1 MKQVLTQFDWYN
13 AMFDYIIDQ
22 LDGRF
27 RVQFPDHGGTLDM
40 LIHNMSDPMGR
51 MTPENMIAQLNMT
64 ASMFGTTLTMCSL
77 TGCDEHGNH
86 ELLREY
92 INLIWDSRD
101 ETERWLHQQ
110 GIVPGR
116 SAN

>member
-22 LDGRF
+22 LNGRF
-27 RVQFPDHGGTLDM
+27 RLQFPEHTTALDTLV
-40 LIHNMSDPMGR
+40 HNMSDPMGR
-51 MTPENMIAQLNMT
+51 STAENMLAQLNMT
-64 ASMFGTTLTMCSL
+64 ASMFGATLTMCSL
-77 TGCDEHGNH
+77 TGCNEHSNH

-101 ETERWLHQQ
+101 ETEHWLHQQ